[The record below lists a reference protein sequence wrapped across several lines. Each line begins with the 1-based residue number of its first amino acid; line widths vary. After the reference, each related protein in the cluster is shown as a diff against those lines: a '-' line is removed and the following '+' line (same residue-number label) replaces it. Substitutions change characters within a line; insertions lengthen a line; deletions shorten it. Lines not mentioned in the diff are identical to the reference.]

1 MTVINLSSELLQ
13 HCPNVHLGC
22 IQSKVTILQDYP
34 KLNQLIETTTNDIAS
49 KLQTPDIKDLPNI
62 ANSRIAYKKLGQDP
76 SRYRLSAEAL
86 LRRVVKGKGIYS
98 INNVVDLLNLVSMQS
113 GYSIGGYDAEK
124 IEGEAVFGIGELNEP
139 YEAIGKG
146 QFNIHKLPTFR
157 DTKGAFGTPTSDS
170 VRTMVR
176 PDTQHFLMVLI
187 DYAGSGDLKHWMQET
202 VNLLKE
208 FAEGEDVETWVVK
221 SDGI

>member
-1 MTVINLSSELLQ
+1 MTNISLSPELLQ
-13 HCPNVHLGC
+13 YCPNLQLGC
-22 IQSKVTILQDYP
+22 IQSKVTVLEFPNYPELSHLIEATTTDIADILQ
-34 KLNQLIETTTNDIAS
+34 TA
-49 KLQTPDIKDLPNI
+49 DIKDLPNI
-62 ANSRIAYKKLGQDP
+62 ANSRTAYKKLGQDP

-113 GYSIGGYDAEK
+113 GYSIGGYDADK
-124 IEGEAVFGIGELNEP
+124 IEGDVVFGIGELNEP

-157 DTKGAFGTPTSDS
+157 DAKGAFGTPTSDS

-176 PDTQHFLMVLI
+176 PDTQQFLMVLI
-187 DYAGSGDLKHWMQET
+187 DYSGTGELKYWMQET

-208 FAEGEDVETWVVK
+208 FAEGEEVETWVV
-221 SDGI
+221 SM

>member
-1 MTVINLSSELLQ
+1 MTTITLSPDLLQ
-13 HCPNVHLGC
+13 CCPNIHLGC
-22 IQSKVTILQDYP
+22 IQSKVTILEEYP
-34 KLNQLIETTTNDIAS
+34 RLNQLIEATTTDIAS
-49 KLQTPDIKDLPNI
+49 KLQTADIKDLPNI
-62 ANSRIAYKKLGQDP
+62 ANSRTAYKKLGQDP

-86 LRRVVKGKGIYS
+86 LRRVVSGKGIYH

-113 GYSIGGYDAEK
+113 GYSIGGYDADK
-124 IEGEAVFGIGELNEP
+124 IEGAAIFGVGELNEP

-157 DTKGAFGTPTSDS
+157 DEQGAFGTPTSDS

-176 PDTQHFLMVLI
+176 TDTQHFLMVLI
-187 DYAGSGDLKHWMQET
+187 DYAGSGDLKYWMQET

-208 FAEGEDVETWVVK
+208 FAEGEDVETWVVLT
-221 SDGI
+221 

>member
-1 MTVINLSSELLQ
+1 MITISPSLLQ
-13 HCPNVHLGC
+13 HCPNIQLGC
-22 IQSKVTILQDYP
+22 VQSKVNILQDNYP
-34 KLNQLIETTTNDIAS
+34 ELLQRIKTTTTEIAS
-49 KLQTPDIKDLPNI
+49 RLQTADIKDLPNI

-86 LRRVVKGKGIYS
+86 LRRVVKGKGIYQ
-98 INNVVDLLNLVSMQS
+98 INNAVDLLNLVSMKS
-113 GYSIGGYDAEK
+113 GYSIGGYDADK
-124 IEGEAVFGIGELNEP
+124 IEGDAVFGIGELNEP

-157 DTKGAFGTPTSDS
+157 DAKGAFGTPTSDS

-176 PDTQHFLMVLI
+176 PDTQRFLMVLI
-187 DYAGSGDLKHWMQET
+187 DYAGSGELDYWMQET

-208 FAEGEDVETWVVK
+208 FAAGEEIKTWIIK
-221 SDGI
+221 